1 MFLPGEF
8 STLPVPRAMTKPC
21 KFSLFTLLDDKFIF
35 IYPYPEA
42 EVPALYK
49 GLLTCDFP
57 VEDILEDISEGRGE
71 IIHGR
76 NLQQYM
82 TQNKN
87 ATTGNYYFCHTI
99 GIYLSLNRST
109 C

>member
-8 STLPVPRAMTKPC
+8 STLPVPKAMTKPC
-21 KFSLFTLLDDKFIF
+21 KFSLFTFLDDTFIF

-42 EVPALYK
+42 EVPALDK
-49 GLLTCDFP
+49 GLLACNFT

-76 NLQQYM
+76 SLEQYM
-82 TQNKN
+82 TQNKLS
-87 ATTGNYYFCHTI
+87 TTSNYYV
-99 GIYLSLNRST
+99 
-109 C
+109 